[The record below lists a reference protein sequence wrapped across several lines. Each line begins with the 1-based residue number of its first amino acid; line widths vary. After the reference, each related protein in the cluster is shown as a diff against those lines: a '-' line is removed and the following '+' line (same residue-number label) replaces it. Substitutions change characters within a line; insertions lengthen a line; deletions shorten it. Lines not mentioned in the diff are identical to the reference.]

1 MGFEP
6 TTPGTTNQCSN
17 QLSYSHRYEI
27 ANIKFTYKK
36 KHNSIQIFIK
46 FAMMTK
52 TKNKKTLL
60 VEGMSCS
67 NCALGIQKHLI
78 SKGFED
84 VNVSFSTGEVS
95 YSSTIYSEDKVSKI
109 IKKLG
114 YRITGENKKSKY
126 TLQEKLFLFTLLF
139 TIPLLVHMFLPEESF
154 LHIPLI
160 QFLLCT
166 PVYIVGVWYFGKSA
180 WYSIISKSLN
190 MDVLITIGSSAAYLY
205 STYGWYLYD
214 GTELTQKFLFFETSA
229 TIITLVLLGNVL
241 EHRSVKQTTTSIK
254 ELSKIQNTIAKI
266 DRNGEILIVDFN
278 KIKVGDILIIN
289 SGDKIAT
296 DGVILEGFASID
308 ESMITGESISVEKE
322 IGEEVI
328 GGTILISGN
337 IKVKANRVGKDTLLS
352 NIIDLVKDAQNN
364 KPNIQKLGDK
374 ISSYFVPIV
383 VFISFI
389 TFLLAYFVFKIEIVD
404 SLLRSIAVLVISCP
418 CAMGL
423 ATPTA
428 IIVGIGRAAKNGILI
443 KGGNTLEKFASIR
456 HMFFDKT
463 GTITTGNF
471 EIKNF
476 NVFNEDEN
484 FVKTIIYN
492 LEKHSSHPI
501 ASSLVQELSDYS
513 EKIDLTEI
521 TEVKGISISAIYKG
535 DEYKIG
541 SKRILN
547 EVIESSHDLYLL
559 KNDVLIS
566 TIDIKDEIKENTNE
580 IIESLNNLDL
590 KCSLISGD
598 KKSKCADISKNL
610 SFQSVYSERLP
621 NQKLKII
628 EEYNLKYNTAMIGD
642 GINDAPSL
650 SESTIGVSLG
660 GATGVA
666 IESADIILLNKNNLS
681 QLPLAFKISK
691 HTLLTIK
698 QNLFWAFSYNII
710 AIPIAAFGYLNPM
723 WGALFMAFSDIVVI
737 GNSIRLKYK
746 KLD

>member
-1 MGFEP
+1 
-6 TTPGTTNQCSN
+6 
-17 QLSYSHRYEI
+17 
-27 ANIKFTYKK
+27 
-36 KHNSIQIFIK
+36 
-46 FAMMTK
+46 MTK

-60 VEGMSCS
+60 VEGMTCS

-78 SKGFED
+78 SKGLEE
-84 VNVSFSTGEVS
+84 VNVSFSTGEVC
-95 YSSTIYSEDKVSKI
+95 YSSSVYKVSEVKNI

-114 YRITGENKKSKY
+114 YRITENNKKSKY
-126 TLQEKLFLFTLLF
+126 TLQERLFLFALLF
-139 TIPLLVHMFLPEESF
+139 TVPLFSHMFLSGESI
-154 LHIPLI
+154 LHKPLI
-160 QFLLCT
+160 QFLLCF
-166 PVYIVGVWYFGKSA
+166 PVYIVGTWYFGKSA
-180 WYSIISKSLN
+180 WSSVKSRSLN
-190 MDVLITIGSSAAYLY
+190 MDVLITIGSSAAFIY
-205 STYGWYLYD
+205 STYGWYLYN
-214 GTELTQKFLFFETSA
+214 GTELAHKFLFFETSA

-241 EHRSVKQTTTSIK
+241 EHRSVKQTTTSIM
-254 ELSKIQNTIAKI
+254 ELSKIQNTQAKI
-266 DRNGEILIVDFN
+266 DRNGEVFVVDFDN
-278 KIKVGDILIIN
+278 IKVGDILIIN
-289 SGDKIAT
+289 SGDKIAI

-322 IGEEVI
+322 IGEQVI

-364 KPNIQKLGDK
+364 KPKIQKLGDK
-374 ISSYFVPIV
+374 ISSYFVPVV
-383 VFISFI
+383 VFISII
-389 TFLLAYFVFKIEIVD
+389 TFLLSYFVFKIEIVD

-463 GTITTGNF
+463 GTITSGNF
-471 EIKNF
+471 KIKNL
-476 NVFNEDEN
+476 NVINEDES

-492 LEKHSSHPI
+492 LEQHSSHPI
-501 ASSLVQELSDYS
+501 ASSLVHELKDYS
-513 EKIDLTEI
+513 EQMNLTEI

-535 DEYKIG
+535 DKYIIG
-541 SKRILN
+541 SKRILK
-547 EVIESSHDLYLL
+547 EKIETSHDIYLI

-566 TIDIKDEIKENTNE
+566 TIDIVDEMKENTSE
-580 IIESLNNLDL
+580 IINSLKNLNIE
-590 KCSLISGD
+590 CSLISGD
-598 KKSKCADISKNL
+598 KKSKCLDVSKSIN
-610 SFQSVYSERLP
+610 FKSVYSEKLP
-621 NQKLKII
+621 NQKLEII
-628 EEYNLKYNTAMIGD
+628 KEHNLKYNTAMIGD

-660 GATGVA
+660 EATGVA
-666 IESADIILLNKNNLS
+666 IQSADIILLNKNNLS
-681 QLPLAFKISK
+681 QLPLSFKISK

-710 AIPIAAFGYLNPM
+710 AIPVAAFGYLNPM